1 MIGGAVGGIKLQVIN
16 GVNGFL
22 VYSPEGA
29 ATRALQLLAD
39 PAMRLSMGEAG
50 REHVRQNF
58 LLTRHVKD
66 YLLTMLA
73 LSHPNEDLVN
83 L

>member
-1 MIGGAVGGIKLQVIN
+1 MQVIN
-16 GVNGFL
+16 GATGYL

-29 ATRALQLLAD
+29 ATRAMQLLAD
-39 PAMRLSMGEAG
+39 QALRTQMGENG
-50 REHVRQNF
+50 HEHVRQNF

-66 YLLTMLA
+66 YMLA
-73 LSHPNEDLVN
+73 ILSLTHPEEDLVN